1 VTGGDWSGRRLH
13 FIGIGGAGMS
23 GLAVVCAGLGAEVTG
38 SDRSESSYME
48 RLRAAGLEPTIGHD
62 AANLPE
68 GAEVVVS
75 TAIAAE
81 NPELALAR
89 ERGLTVIHRGEL
101 LAELCAEKRLIAI
114 AGTHGKTTTTAMAV
128 TALRGLGED
137 PAFFVGGE
145 VPGLGPDGAP
155 ANAGWGASDWVVA
168 EADESDGSFL
178 RLDPEVAVITNVEMD
193 HHSKWG
199 SLEPLIEAFVGF
211 AAKSRV
217 AVLPAPSR
225 EGGAVEEVR
234 EALAGGPT
242 VAATGGS
249 VAPPDAPV
257 DRLVDGEAAS
267 RLAAEPESALTD
279 PSGDTTAGQSRPAPA
294 SSPTLAEFS
303 AAKPPTPSLDLAVP
317 GAHNV
322 LNARAALAALGAAG
336 FDLDAAAAAL
346 ADFRGV
352 RRRLEVKGERGGVR
366 IYDDYAHH
374 PTEVRAALSALRGLA
389 PPRLLAVFQPH
400 LYSRTKV
407 FAAEFGAALALADEI
422 AVLDVY
428 PAREEPIGPLAG
440 VSGLDVAR
448 AAADRG
454 KGKPVAWL
462 PTAARAEAFLKRRLE
477 SVPPGSI
484 LVTIG
489 AGDIFKLGEALVSR
503 NPGEAPVKG
512 DEGDPGRTSPQFVRE
527 GSPSS
532 PSSHNEP
539 PPGVERDYPLAR
551 LTTVRTGGPA
561 DFFARPATQD
571 DLAALLAWAEK
582 ASIPVGVVGS
592 GSNLLVADDGF
603 RGLAM
608 KLDGA
613 LTEVER
619 DGTHL
624 RCGGGARL
632 PSVAGKT
639 PGWGLAG
646 LEFGVNIPG
655 TVGGAVRMNANAYG
669 GQLAEV
675 LEWVEV
681 TTAAGTERRT
691 PDAFDFAYRNS
702 NLTADEVV
710 SRASFALEPSD
721 PDEVRATLASMR
733 GRRKEA
739 QPSGIKTFGSTF
751 KNPEDERA
759 EGRSAGQLLEAAGC
773 RGLTHGGARFSEKH
787 ANFVENAGEATT
799 ADVLALMAEGRRRV
813 KEQFGVELEPE
824 VQVLGDVDVP
834 GWEDA

>member
-1 VTGGDWSGRRLH
+1 MSDWSGRRLH

-23 GLAVVCAGLGAEVTG
+23 GLAVVCARLGATVTG
-38 SDRSESSYME
+38 SDRSKSSYME
-48 RLRAAGLEPTIGHD
+48 RLRAAGLEPHIGHD

-81 NPELALAR
+81 NPELALAH
-89 ERGLTVIHRGEL
+89 ERGATVIHRGEL

-128 TALRGLGED
+128 WALRGLGED

-155 ANAGWGASDWVVA
+155 ANAGWGESEWVVA

-178 RLDPEVAVITNVEMD
+178 RLDPEIAVVTNVEMD

-199 SLEPLIEAFVGF
+199 SLEPLIEAFARF
-211 AAKSRV
+211 AGKARV
-217 AVLPAPSR
+217 AVLPAPTR
-225 EGGAVEEVR
+225 EGGPVEEVR
-234 EALAGGPT
+234 NQL
-242 VAATGGS
+242 
-249 VAPPDAPV
+249 
-257 DRLVDGEAAS
+257 
-267 RLAAEPESALTD
+267 
-279 PSGDTTAGQSRPAPA
+279 
-294 SSPTLAEFS
+294 SSPAEFS
-303 AAKPPTPSLDLAVP
+303 LDAPGPEALNLAVP

-322 LNARAALAALGAAG
+322 LNARACLAALGAAG
-336 FDLDAAAAAL
+336 FDLDDAAAAL
-346 ADFRGV
+346 SDFRGV

-374 PTEVRAALSALRGLA
+374 PTEVRAALSALRELN
-389 PPRLLAVFQPH
+389 PPRLVAVFQPH

-407 FAAEFGAALALADEI
+407 FATQFGAALALADEI

-448 AAADRG
+448 AAADSG
-454 KGKPVAWL
+454 YGKPVAWL
-462 PTAARAEAFLKRRLE
+462 PTAAKAEAFLSQRLN
-477 SVPPGSI
+477 SLPAGSF
-484 LVTIG
+484 LVTVG
-489 AGDIFKLGEALVSR
+489 AGDVFKLGETL
-503 NPGEAPVKG
+503 VKG
-512 DEGDPGRTSPQFVRE
+512 DLGDSGRTSPQFVRE
-527 GSPSS
+527 GSPKS
-532 PSSHNEP
+532 
-539 PPGVERDYPLAR
+539 PPGIEKNYPLAR

-561 DFFARPATQD
+561 DFFARPESQE
-571 DLAALLAWAEK
+571 DLVALLAWAKEN
-582 ASIPVGVVGS
+582 SIAVGVIGS

-608 KLDGA
+608 KLAGA

-619 DGTHL
+619 DGSHL
-624 RCGGGARL
+624 LCGGGARL
-632 PSVAGKT
+632 PSAAGKT
-639 PGWGLAG
+639 PNWGLAG
-646 LEFGVNIPG
+646 LEFGINIPG

-681 TTAAGTERRT
+681 STAAGTERRD
-691 PDAFDFAYRNS
+691 PGAFDFVYRNS
-702 NLTADEVV
+702 NLAEGEVV
-710 SRASFALEPSD
+710 SRASFALTPGD
-721 PDEVRATLASMR
+721 PEAIKATLASMR
-733 GRRKEA
+733 GRRREA

-773 RGLTHGGARFSEKH
+773 RGLQHGGARFSEKH
-787 ANFVENAGEATT
+787 ANFVENMGEATT

-813 KEQFGVELEPE
+813 KERFGVELEPE

-834 GWEDA
+834 GWDR